1 MIGQVRATVREYPRQ
16 FWVLFVSE
24 LINAAGAGLVF
35 PFLSLYLSRHLN
47 FSMTDVG
54 MFFGLY
60 AVISTVS
67 QLAGGSLV
75 DRIGRKPV
83 MLFSM
88 FGNAVAVLGFDLGG
102 PLMSVPGALRLAVI
116 AVIITALGLTG
127 AAFGPAVNAM
137 VADLVESQKRSQA
150 YGLLRV
156 VQNLGIA
163 IGPAIGG
170 LIATHSSYLLLFAIS
185 AVAST
190 IYGIMIALFIH
201 ETLPKQAHDAQAA
214 VEQGGAGMGD
224 VLRDRVF
231 MLFTLLSL
239 AIVISYSQMTTTLPV
254 YLNRSFGVSEQWFG
268 LLMSLNATMVVLF
281 QFSITRFTSRY
292 GRSVMMALGAAF
304 YALGFGV
311 FAEGPL
317 WALMG
322 ALPFFFLA
330 QAILT
335 MGEMIIVPVSQAFA
349 ADIAPQEMR
358 GRYMGVFGL
367 AYTAGFG
374 LGPMLGGLVMDR
386 LGGQYIWYA
395 AFISCL
401 LLALSFLAMSGQV
414 KKRLAG
420 VQQV

>member
-1 MIGQVRATVREYPRQ
+1 
-16 FWVLFVSE
+16 
-24 LINAAGAGLVF
+24 
-35 PFLSLYLSRHLN
+35 
-47 FSMTDVG
+47 
-54 MFFGLY
+54 
-60 AVISTVS
+60 
-67 QLAGGSLV
+67 
-75 DRIGRKPV
+75 
-83 MLFSM
+83 
-88 FGNAVAVLGFDLGG
+88 
-102 PLMSVPGALRLAVI
+102 
-116 AVIITALGLTG
+116 
-127 AAFGPAVNAM
+127 
-137 VADLVESQKRSQA
+137 
-150 YGLLRV
+150 
-156 VQNLGIA
+156 
-163 IGPAIGG
+163 
-170 LIATHSSYLLLFAIS
+170 
-185 AVAST
+185 
-190 IYGIMIALFIH
+190 
-201 ETLPKQAHDAQAA
+201 
-214 VEQGGAGMGD
+214 
-224 VLRDRVF
+224 
-231 MLFTLLSL
+231 
-239 AIVISYSQMTTTLPV
+239 
-254 YLNRSFGVSEQWFG
+254 
-268 LLMSLNATMVVLF
+268 MSLNATMVVLF

>member
-1 MIGQVRATVREYPRQ
+1 M
-16 FWVLFVSE
+16 LFVSE
-24 LINAAGAGLVF
+24 LINSAGAGLVF

-67 QLAGGSLV
+67 QLAGGALV

-88 FGNAVAVLGFDLGG
+88 FGNAVAVLGFGLGG

-156 VQNLGIA
+156 VQNLGVA
-163 IGPAIGG
+163 IGPAVGG
-170 LIATHSSYLLLFAIS
+170 LIATHSSYLVLFVIS
-185 AVAST
+185 AVASA
-190 IYGIMIALFIH
+190 IYGVMIAVFIR
-201 ETLPKQAHDAQAA
+201 ETLPKQAPADQAA
-214 VEQGGAGMGD
+214 AKQKGASMWD

-231 MLFTLLSL
+231 ILFTLLST
-239 AIVISYSQMTTTLPV
+239 ATVISYSQMTTTLPV

-268 LLMSLNATMVVLF
+268 LLMSLNAMMVVLF
-281 QFSITRFTSRY
+281 QFPISRITSRY
-292 GRSVMMALGAAF
+292 GRSVMMAVGAVF
-304 YALGFGV
+304 YAVGFGV

-317 WALMG
+317 WALLG

-335 MGEMIIVPVSQAFA
+335 VGEMIIVPVSQAFA
-349 ADIAPQEMR
+349 ADIAPEDMR

-374 LGPMLGGLVMDR
+374 LGPMLGGLVMDH
-386 LGGQYIWYA
+386 LGGQYIWYG
-395 AFISCL
+395 AFASCML
-401 LLALSFLAMSGQV
+401 LGLGFLAMSGQI
-414 KKRLAG
+414 KKRLAAAG
-420 VQQV
+420 QRV

>member
-1 MIGQVRATVREYPRQ
+1 MIERVRSTILEYPRQ

-24 LINAAGAGLVF
+24 LINSAGAGLVF

-60 AVISTVS
+60 AVISTFS

-88 FGNAVAVLGFDLGG
+88 FGNAVAVLGFGLGG
-102 PLMSVPGALRLAVI
+102 PLMSAPGALRLGVI

-163 IGPAIGG
+163 IGPAVGG

-185 AVAST
+185 AVASA
-190 IYGIMIALFIH
+190 IYGVMIALYIR
-201 ETLPKQAHDAQAA
+201 ETLPKRALGAQTA
-214 VEQGGAGMGD
+214 VQPKGAGMGD

-231 MLFTLLSL
+231 MLFTLLSMAVL
-239 AIVISYSQMTTTLPV
+239 LSYSQMTTTLPV
-254 YLNRSFGVSEQWFG
+254 YLNRGFAVSEQWFG
-268 LLMSLNATMVVLF
+268 LMMSLNAGMVVLF
-281 QFSITRFTSRY
+281 QFSVTRITSRY
-292 GRSVMMALGAAF
+292 GRSVMMALGAVF
-304 YALGFGV
+304 YALGFGL
-311 FAEGPL
+311 FAGGSL
-317 WALMG
+317 WTLIG

-330 QAILT
+330 QAVLT
-335 MGEMIIVPVSQAFA
+335 TGEMIIVPVSQAFA
-349 ADIAPQEMR
+349 ADIAPQDMR

-367 AYTAGFG
+367 AYTAGYG
-374 LGPMLGGLVMDR
+374 LGPMLGGLVMDQ

-395 AFISCL
+395 AFASCML
-401 LLALSFLAMSGQV
+401 LGLGFLAMTGPIN
-414 KKRLAG
+414 KRLAAAG
-420 VQQV
+420 QA

>member
-1 MIGQVRATVREYPRQ
+1 M
-16 FWVLFVSE
+16 LFVSE
-24 LINAAGAGLVF
+24 LINSAGAGLVF

-67 QLAGGSLV
+67 QLAGGALV

-88 FGNAVAVLGFDLGG
+88 FGNAVAVLGFGLGG

-156 VQNLGIA
+156 VQNLGVA
-163 IGPAIGG
+163 IGPAVGG
-170 LIATHSSYLLLFAIS
+170 LIATHSSYLVLFVIS

-190 IYGIMIALFIH
+190 IYGVMIAVFIR
-201 ETLPKQAHDAQAA
+201 ETLPKQAPADQAA
-214 VEQGGAGMGD
+214 AKQKGASMWD

-231 MLFTLLSL
+231 ILFTLLST
-239 AIVISYSQMTTTLPV
+239 ATVISYSQMTTTLPV

-268 LLMSLNATMVVLF
+268 LLMSLNAMMVVLF
-281 QFSITRFTSRY
+281 QFPISRITSRY
-292 GRSVMMALGAAF
+292 GRSVMMAVGAVF
-304 YALGFGV
+304 YAVGFGV

-317 WALMG
+317 WALLG

-335 MGEMIIVPVSQAFA
+335 VGEMIIVPVSQAFA
-349 ADIAPQEMR
+349 ADIAPEDMR

-374 LGPMLGGLVMDR
+374 LGPMLGGLVMDQ
-386 LGGQYIWYA
+386 LGGQYIWYG
-395 AFISCL
+395 AFASCML
-401 LLALSFLAMSGQV
+401 LGLGFLAMSGQI
-414 KKRLAG
+414 KKRLAAAG
-420 VQQV
+420 QRV